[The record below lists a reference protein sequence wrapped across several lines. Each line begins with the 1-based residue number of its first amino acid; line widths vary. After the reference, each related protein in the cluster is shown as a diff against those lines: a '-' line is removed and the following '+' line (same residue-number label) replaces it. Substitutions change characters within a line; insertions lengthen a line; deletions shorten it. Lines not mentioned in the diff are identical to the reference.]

1 MDATNKNAPP
11 PRSLLQKILIRS
23 WEYRYP
29 RLFWGL
35 RCGGGVVLL
44 ALGLLLLSYSSWW
57 GLLLLAGGAGLLGR
71 LPHIPDHPEPACSVT
86 VQRRAGR

>member
-35 RCGGGVVLL
+35 RCAGGVVLL

-57 GLLLLAGGAGLLGR
+57 GLLLLAGGAGAFLGGYR
-71 LPHIPDHPEPACSVT
+71 IYQITRSQPAV
-86 VQRRAGR
+86 